1 MGIIGRV
8 FSDKDWRDDL
18 DQELVRKLEKLL
30 KRTKTYEGA
39 YGQADNPAMAQLWV
53 GVAEVFYQ
61 MERMN
66 ARLRS
71 LERKQEELLEK
82 VEGVDAERQGIK
94 DKELRD
100 SLDTY

>member
-1 MGIIGRV
+1 MGIVERV

-30 KRTKTYEGA
+30 KRTKTYEDA
-39 YGQADNPAMAQLWV
+39 YRQADNPAMAQMWV
-53 GVAEVFYQ
+53 AVAEMFYQ

-66 ARLRS
+66 ARMRS
-71 LERKQEELLEK
+71 LEKKQEELLDK
-82 VEGVDAERQGIK
+82 VEGVESERNGIK
-94 DKELRD
+94 DRELRD

>member
-30 KRTKTYEGA
+30 KRTKTYEDA
-39 YGQADNPAMAQLWV
+39 YNQSGSPAMAQLWV
-53 GVAEVFYQ
+53 GVAEVFSQ
-61 MERMN
+61 IERMN
-66 ARLRS
+66 SRLR
-71 LERKQEELLEK
+71 K
-82 VEGVDAERQGIK
+82 VENRQKKILRELEGDDGDAGGIE
-94 DKELRD
+94 DAELRD